1 MAKKRNKNN
10 AEHGD
15 SHRWVISYADFI
27 TLLFAFFVVMYA
39 ISSVNISKYRSL
51 AEGMQSAFNKHERK
65 RPSTIIRERSEVPIE
80 TQINEDDFNR
90 LEMALQQL
98 KGEDFKIS
106 RHEGWVELDI
116 KAESLFDSGSA
127 RLVPEAIDK
136 LVKVARL
143 IDNLPYPV
151 ALEGYTD
158 NKPIFTT
165 QFPSNWE
172 LSSSR
177 ASAVARVL
185 TEHGVSPSRITV
197 TGYAAQYPVAT
208 NKTEMG
214 RSKNRR
220 VNIII
225 AKDKTVPR
233 LLNPEMRDE
242 RKKTNILLESFITR
256 VPVGEF
262 R

>member
-1 MAKKRNKNN
+1 MAKRKRGHDKGH
-10 AEHGD
+10 ED

-51 AEGMQSAFNKHERK
+51 AEGMSSAFNKHDRK
-65 RPSTIIRERSEVPIE
+65 RPSNIIRERSEVAVE
-80 TQINEDDFNR
+80 TKINEDDFNR

-98 KGEDFKIS
+98 KGEEFKIS

-116 KAESLFDSGSA
+116 KAASLFDSGSA
-127 RLVPEAIDK
+127 QLVPDAEKKLIQVAKLIDK
-136 LVKVARL
+136 
-143 IDNLPYPV
+143 LPYPV

-158 NKPIFTT
+158 NKPIYTT

-177 ASAVARVL
+177 ASAVARIL
-185 TEHGVSPSRITV
+185 TQNGVSAERVTV
-197 TGYAAQYPVAT
+197 TGYAAQYPIAT
-208 NKTEMG
+208 NRTEAG
-214 RSKNRR
+214 RAKNRR

-233 LLNPEMRDE
+233 LLNPEMRSE
-242 RKKTNILLESFITR
+242 FSKSNILLESFITKI
-256 VPVGEF
+256 PKGEF
-262 R
+262 